1 MSKKNL
7 WKTDEKR
14 WQAIIER
21 NKDADSHFV
30 YAVRTT
36 GIYCL
41 PSSTARLPKRENV
54 IFFDNE
60 NEAQQQGYRPSKRP
74 RGNQPE
80 LEANYLAK
88 IAKACRYIEQ
98 NEGHITLVHL
108 ASHVGMSTFHFHRL
122 FKAKTG
128 LTPKSY
134 ANAHRSQRLRDNLQR
149 DNSVTEAIFDAG
161 FNSSSRF
168 YEASSNLLGMT
179 PTVWRAG
186 GKGMQIHFA
195 LGICTLGHILIAQ
208 SQKGICAILLGDDPN
223 KLLQDI
229 QDKFP
234 QAEFI
239 GGDPQFEQL
248 IAQVVGFVETPA
260 TELKLP
266 LDICGT
272 AFQQRVWL
280 ALREIPVGTTVSYTE
295 IAKRIG
301 SPKAVR
307 AVASACAANMLAVA
321 IPCHRV
327 VRNDGA
333 LSGYR
338 WGIER
343 KRELLNREEKTR

>member
-7 WKTDEKR
+7 WKTNDKR
-14 WQAIIER
+14 WQAIVER
-21 NKDADSHFV
+21 DKNADNYFV

-60 NEAQQQGYRPSKRP
+60 SDAKQHGYRPSKRLP
-74 RGNQPE
+74 GNQPE
-80 LEANYLAK
+80 QEASNLAK
-88 IAKACRYIEQ
+88 IAQACRYIEQ
-98 NEGHITLVHL
+98 NEGHLTLENIANHI
-108 ASHVGMSTFHFHRL
+108 GMSPFYFHRL
-122 FKAKTG
+122 FKAKIG
-128 LTPKSY
+128 LTPKAY
-134 ANAHRSQRLRDNLQR
+134 ADAYRSQRLRDNLEQ
-149 DNSVTEAIFDAG
+149 NHSVTEAILDAG

-168 YEASSNLLGMT
+168 YEISSDLLGMT
-179 PTVWRAG
+179 PKIWRAG
-186 GKGMQIHFA
+186 GKGVQIYFA
-195 LGICTLGHILIAQ
+195 LGICSLGHILVAQ
-208 SQKGICAILLGDDPN
+208 SKKGICAILLGNDPN
-223 KLLQDI
+223 KLLQEV

-239 GGDPQFEQL
+239 GGDPQFEQI
-248 IAQVVGFVETPA
+248 IAQVVGFIETPEV
-260 TELKLP
+260 ELKLP
-266 LDICGT
+266 LDIRGT

-280 ALREIPVGTTVSYTE
+280 ALREIPVGTTISYAE

-301 SPKAVR
+301 SPKAIR
-307 AVASACAANMLAVA
+307 AVANACAANMLAVA

-327 VRNDGA
+327 VRNDGS

-343 KRELLNREEKTR
+343 KRELLMREAKKQ